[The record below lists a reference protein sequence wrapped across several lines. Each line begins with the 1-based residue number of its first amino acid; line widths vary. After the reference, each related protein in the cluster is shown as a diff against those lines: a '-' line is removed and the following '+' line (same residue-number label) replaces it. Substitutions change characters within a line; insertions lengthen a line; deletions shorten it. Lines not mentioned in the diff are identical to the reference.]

1 MPTSSFFLSLA
12 SLHTASYVLALR
24 RFLLSQTIDLGFVKG
39 LFGLRF
45 VSLGAETYGFPC
57 RSGSIGF
64 LSSTVSP
71 LLIFAIPFVCKT
83 VQNYR
88 YLHQSKTKAS
98 ASIFLPFSLA
108 YMYAY
113 IPTFRRFR
121 YSME

>member
-39 LFGLRF
+39 RVVWVAICFI
-45 VSLGAETYGFPC
+45 GFPC